1 MARKNNAGIGWSNT
15 TKETRV
21 LRSEY
26 SRVRG
31 NAWKRAQREGLTRT
45 EFRADFP
52 TLKDLDKTGRAAP
65 AILRARVQQEQ
76 AGAAERRAVSTANLR
91 NVSATRLPSV
101 TAWERGAYSIESL
114 RAGIHTEK
122 EMRAEYGRLRSILAS
137 RARRIE
143 ESGEFEY
150 RIVPY
155 NMKLDRYK
163 KLSEIPKGPEGQR
176 ALIYGLRELAAA
188 VESPLSSITGLRE
201 ARKQSLETLY
211 EHGYKFVTK
220 ENYEQFARFME
231 LARVMGMNRLYD
243 SKRVAE
249 QYKEYKEQKLTETE
263 MLDRFQAWVDQQPA
277 AKQVN
282 NIPVSSHR
290 TRRALS

>member
-1 MARKNNAGIGWSNT
+1 MARNNAGIGWSRT
-15 TKETRV
+15 EAATREI
-21 LRSEY
+21 RREY
-26 SRVRG
+26 SKVRG
-31 NAWKRAQREGLTRT
+31 NAWKRAQREGISRT
-45 EFRADFP
+45 EFRAEFP

-76 AGAAERRAVSTANLR
+76 AGAAERRAASIANLR

-114 RAGIHTEK
+114 RAGIHTEQ
-122 EMRAEYGRLRSILAS
+122 EMRAEYGRLRSILAA

-143 ESGEFEY
+143 ASGEFEY

-163 KLSEIPKGPEGQR
+163 KLSEIPRGPEGQR

-188 VESPLSSITGLRE
+188 VESPLSSVTGLRE
-201 ARKQSLETLY
+201 ARKQSLETLH
-211 EHGYKFVTK
+211 EHKYTFVTE
-220 ENYEQFARFME
+220 ENYEQFGRFME
-231 LARVMGMNRLYD
+231 LARIMGMNRLYD
-243 SKRVAE
+243 SKRVAG
-249 QYKEYKEQKLTETE
+249 QYKGYKEEKLTETE
-263 MLDRFQAWVDQQPA
+263 MLDRFQEWVNQQPA

-282 NIPVSSHR
+282 QIPVSSKR
-290 TRRALS
+290 ARRSIL